1 MKIEVLFPEICNL
14 YGELENIGYLRK
26 SMPDI
31 EVTETAVTE
40 EPFFASEKPD
50 LIYMG
55 TMTESAQLLVIEK
68 LLKYR
73 DRIKELIESGANF
86 LITGNALE
94 VFGKKIEDV
103 DGTVI
108 DGLGIFDFTTKR
120 DMMNRFNSLYLG
132 EFSGQTGD
140 TAVKMKIVGYKSQ
153 FTHSYWE
160 SKKAE
165 TPLFVTDRGPGLNP
179 DITGEGI
186 HVNNFMATYVIG
198 PLLILNPPFAEYIL
212 RLCGAEN
219 PQLAFKE
226 AAMDAYEARVAEYSD
241 PGTGFYY

>member
-73 DRIKELIESGANF
+73 DRIKELIESGVNF

-160 SKKAE
+160 SKTEE
-165 TPLFVTDRGPGLNP
+165 TPLFITDRGPGLNP

>member
-40 EPFFASEKPD
+40 EPLFASEKPD

-94 VFGKKIEDV
+94 VFGKRIEDV

-108 DGLGIFDFTTKR
+108 NGLGIFDFTTKR

-160 SKKAE
+160 SKTAE
-165 TPLFVTDRGPGLNP
+165 TPLFITDRGPGLNP

-186 HVNNFMATYVIG
+186 HINNFMATYVIG

-219 PQLAFKE
+219 PRLAFKE

>member
-160 SKKAE
+160 SKTEE

>member
-160 SKKAE
+160 SKTAE

>member
-160 SKKAE
+160 SKTAE
-165 TPLFVTDRGPGLNP
+165 IPLFVTDRGPGLNP

>member
-160 SKKAE
+160 SKTAE
-165 TPLFVTDRGPGLNP
+165 TPLFITDRGPGLNP

>member
-40 EPFFASEKPD
+40 EPLFASEKPD

-160 SKKAE
+160 SKTEE

>member
-160 SKKAE
+160 SKTEE
-165 TPLFVTDRGPGLNP
+165 TPLFITDRGPGLNP